1 MQFAAKAA
9 RDLDIRKAILL
20 DPNVNESTTTISSR
34 IAVVDKNQ
42 PLTELVNI
50 LASAGS
56 STEFRN
62 LCEYLYKITS
72 KDFAQIQRHAQ
83 DVIALCKGRSYDKF
97 LDRMG
102 RLSSV
107 TEGIHI
113 VLSFDYEQ
121 HFNAIA
127 RGAVAR
133 GMDARSLECSRCGHF
148 ELIGTS
154 FLKETLEGVLSTGA
168 GELIGNQT
176 QVRYKLNA

>member
-1 MQFAAKAA
+1 MQFATKAA

-20 DPNVNESTTTISSR
+20 DPNVNETTTTISSR
-34 IAVVDKNQ
+34 IAVVDKDQ
-42 PLTELVNI
+42 PLTELVKI
-50 LASAGS
+50 LDSAGNI
-56 STEFRN
+56 TEFRN

-83 DVIALCKGRSYDKF
+83 EVLALCKGSSYDRF

-102 RLSSV
+102 QLSSI
-107 TEGIHI
+107 TEGIHV

-133 GMDARSLECSRCGHF
+133 GLDARSLECSRCGHF

-154 FLKETLEGVLSTGA
+154 FLKETLEGVLATGA
-168 GELIGNQT
+168 DELSRSACIQ
-176 QVRYKLNA
+176 